1 MPVSQNQRLRK
12 AAAKAAKR
20 KVVVAEKL
28 ARERRD
34 LTISKPRHIDF
45 AASPIVACR
54 LTSVIEAAGIGTLIV
69 ARKLSLGRFALS
81 VFLVDLLCLGVKNAY
96 FRVAE
101 SEPYQAFMENFQA
114 LEETDAIDPARAR
127 RLVRDAAAYG
137 ADNGFPPPADFVEV
151 ERIFGEIAPAG
162 APFVFGQDGKPHYVA
177 GPRDSLRRST
187 RIRETLERRFGPDGF
202 HVTLP
207 IDLGEFDGD
216 DDDFDGDDDDFI
228 EGETQEI
235 ATIADVASEGAEAA

>member
-45 AASPIVACR
+45 AVSPIVACR
-54 LTSVIEAAGIGTLIV
+54 VTSGIEALGMGTLTV
-69 ARKLSLGRFALS
+69 ARKLSLGRYALS
-81 VFLVDLLCLGVKNAY
+81 VFLLDLWCLGVKEAY
-96 FRVAE
+96 FRVADSDQYQFF
-101 SEPYQAFMENFQA
+101 SENTEAAGQTE
-114 LEETDAIDPARAR
+114 AIAPARAR
-127 RLVRDAAAYG
+127 QLVRDAAAYG
-137 ADNGFPPPADFVEV
+137 AANGFPPAADFVEV
-151 ERIFGEIAPAG
+151 EGIFGDIAPAG
-162 APFVFGQDGKPHYVA
+162 ARFVFGQDGKPHYVA
-177 GPRDSLRRST
+177 GPSDSLRRST

-207 IDLGEFDGD
+207 IDLNDFDNDDDYEDDGD
-216 DDDFDGDDDDFI
+216 MI
-228 EGETQEI
+228 EGEAQEI
-235 ATIADVASEGAEAA
+235 ATIAADAEPDRAARG

>member
-20 KVVVAEKL
+20 KGVVAEKL

-54 LTSVIEAAGIGTLIV
+54 VTSGIQGAGIGTLTV

-81 VFLVDLLCLGVKNAY
+81 VFLLDLWCLGVKEAY
-96 FRVAE
+96 FRVAD
-101 SEPYQAFMENFQA
+101 SEQYEFFSENA
-114 LEETDAIDPARAR
+114 EAGGETEAIDPARAR
-127 RLVRDAAAYG
+127 RLARDAAAYG
-137 ADNGFPPPADFVEV
+137 AANGFPPPADFVEV
-151 ERIFGEIAPAG
+151 ERIFGDVAPAG

-177 GPRDSLRRST
+177 GPRDSARRST
-187 RIRETLERRFGPDGF
+187 RIRETSGVPVRPRRFPR
-202 HVTLP
+202 H
-207 IDLGEFDGD
+207 
-216 DDDFDGDDDDFI
+216 
-228 EGETQEI
+228 
-235 ATIADVASEGAEAA
+235 AADRPR